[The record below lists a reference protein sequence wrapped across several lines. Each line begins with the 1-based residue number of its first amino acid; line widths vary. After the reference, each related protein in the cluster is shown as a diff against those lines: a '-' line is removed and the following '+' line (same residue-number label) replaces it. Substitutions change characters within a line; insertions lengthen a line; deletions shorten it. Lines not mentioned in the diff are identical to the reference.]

1 LKVQLEKYWQSVGN
15 AIVSNYSLHIAPFW
29 GPIFRT
35 IQNYS
40 APFEISTSNFVEGEV
55 PAMFDF
61 DWDDANR
68 AHLAEH
74 NVTPD
79 EAEQVMLNDPLD
91 LPAQIRDEEE
101 RSVQIGETDN
111 GRILLVITTW
121 RRNKLRVV
129 TAFPPNR
136 TMRRKY
142 MERRDYGEAGSK

>member
-1 LKVQLEKYWQSVGN
+1 LGS
-15 AIVSNYSLHIAPFW
+15 
-29 GPIFRT
+29 IFRT

-40 APFEISTSNFVEGEV
+40 APVRNIDFKFCGGEV
-55 PAMFDF
+55 PVMFDF

-68 AHLAEH
+68 GHLAEH

-79 EAEQVMLNDPLD
+79 EAEQVMLNEPLD
-91 LPAQIRDEEE
+91 LPAQIRDKEE
-101 RSVQIGETDN
+101 RSVQIGETDK

-121 RRNKLRVV
+121 RRNRLRVV

-142 MERRDYGEAGSK
+142 MERRDYGEVGSK